1 METETTEK
9 IKGRDGM
16 GSGSSPFLLG
26 WSIVVVIR
34 YVVSGSATPWTVAF
48 QAPLSMGFFQ
58 ARILEYAA
66 ISFSRRSSWN
76 KGLNLRLLQWQADSL
91 LLIHL
96 GSLTSRMVGE
106 GITKTVTW

>member
-34 YVVSGSATPWTVAF
+34 
-48 QAPLSMGFFQ
+48 
-58 ARILEYAA
+58 
-66 ISFSRRSSWN
+66 
-76 KGLNLRLLQWQADSL
+76 
-91 LLIHL
+91 
-96 GSLTSRMVGE
+96 
-106 GITKTVTW
+106 